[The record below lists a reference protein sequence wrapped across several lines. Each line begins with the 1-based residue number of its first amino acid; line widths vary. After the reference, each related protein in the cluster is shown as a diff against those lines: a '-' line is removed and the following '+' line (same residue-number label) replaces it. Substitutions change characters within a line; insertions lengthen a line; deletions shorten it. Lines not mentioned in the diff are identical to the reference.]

1 MLEWTP
7 IKLRTITKNREI
19 SETKTWF
26 FEKINKN
33 DKSLVRL
40 TKKKPINETG
50 NITIDLEIK
59 RTYQAYRNKGI
70 IRE

>member
-7 IKLRTITKNREI
+7 IKLRITKNREI

-50 NITIDLEIK
+50 NMTIDLEIK